1 MQLSQFYCF
10 DLTMDLAGQW
20 LRWKISLTYHD
31 ECPDLA
37 GSLQPRLMIPMT
49 TSPATLTSQ
58 NASKP
63 MIMTISG
70 IG

>member
-10 DLTMDLAGQW
+10 DLALDLAGQW
-20 LRWKISLTYHD
+20 WRCKITLTYHD
-31 ECPDLA
+31 ECLSLA
-37 GSLQPRLMIPMT
+37 GSLQPGLMIPMT

-63 MIMTISG
+63 MIMTL
-70 IG
+70 